1 MAQASTLS
9 RNIELFAVCAAA
21 LCSTVALAQ
30 KPSASAL
37 VGDYAGTAPPSAKL
51 TDTERR
57 YTAAHLRLHADGS
70 YSLAEMFD
78 KLPYRATGSWQVQ
91 TGQSG
96 QGGQSNTLTLTAAIS
111 ALPPSAKLE
120 RSLPGLPAIPGKDYA
135 DEAQVHSGGVGKHPA
150 VSSRMSELKSKTGLI
165 AVRVADMANNYVYG
179 NIRVKLTFSND
190 QTFTTKDIQQTTTD
204 ALGRYYYQLAPGQQI
219 KSISLG
225 VSGVEEMGSPSQTC
239 QLAGGRSGGVALG
252 GDPQKSLGTF
262 AANPAMSWFD
272 FSFAPNRL
280 DAPSEKVSV
289 YTVQNGKLIPQAGSI
304 SFNPSW
310 VFSKGK
316 SAVPACIS

>member
-1 MAQASTLS
+1 MAKHSTFS
-9 RNIELFAVCAAA
+9 RFAQLFALCTLA
-21 LCSTVALAQ
+21 LCSNTALAQ

-37 VGDYAGTAPPSAKL
+37 VGDYAGSAPPSAKL

-57 YTAAHLRLHADGS
+57 YTAAHLRLQADGS
-70 YSLAEMFD
+70 YSLVEMFD
-78 KLPYRATGSWQVQ
+78 KLPYRATGSWQA
-91 TGQSG
+91 
-96 QGGQSNTLTLTAAIS
+96 QSNTLTLTAAVS

-120 RSLPGLPAIPGKDYA
+120 RSLPTLPAVPGKNYA
-135 DEAQVHSGGVGKHPA
+135 DEAQVHSGGVGKLPA

-165 AVRVADMANNYVYG
+165 AVRVTDATSHYVYG
-179 NIRVKLTFSND
+179 NIRIKLTFSND

-204 ALGRYYYQLAPGQQI
+204 SLGRYYYQLAPGQQI
-219 KSISLG
+219 KSIGLG
-225 VSGVEEMGSPSQTC
+225 VSGVEEMGSPSLTC
-239 QLAGGRSGGVALG
+239 QLAGGRSGAVALG

-262 AANPAMSWFD
+262 AANPAMSLFD

-289 YTVQNGKLIPQAGSI
+289 YTVQNGKLIPQAGSS

>member
-1 MAQASTLS
+1 MAKHSTFS
-9 RNIELFAVCAAA
+9 RFAQIFALCTLA
-21 LCSTVALAQ
+21 LCSNAALAQ

-37 VGDYAGTAPPSAKL
+37 VGDYAGSAPPNAKL
-51 TDTERR
+51 SDTERR
-57 YTAAHLRLHADGS
+57 YTAAHLRLQADGS
-70 YSLAEMFD
+70 YSLVEMFD

-91 TGQSG
+91 NG
-96 QGGQSNTLTLTAAIS
+96 QGRQGNTLTLTAAVS

-120 RSLPGLPAIPGKDYA
+120 RSLPTLPAIPGKNYA
-135 DEAQVHSGGVGKHPA
+135 DEAQVHSGGVGKLPA

-165 AVRVADMANNYVYG
+165 AVRVTDATSRYVYG
-179 NIRVKLTFSND
+179 NIRIKLTFSND
-190 QTFTTKDIQQTTTD
+190 QTFTTKDIQQTVTD
-204 ALGRYYYQLAPGQQI
+204 SLGLYYYQLAPGQQI

-225 VSGVEEMGSPSQTC
+225 VSGVEEMGSPSLTC
-239 QLAGGRSGGVALG
+239 QLAGGRSGAVALG

-262 AANPAMSWFD
+262 AANPAMSLFD

-280 DAPSEKVSV
+280 DTPSEKVSV
-289 YTVQNGKLIPQAGSI
+289 YTVQNGKLIPQAGSS

>member
-1 MAQASTLS
+1 MAQPSTFS
-9 RNIELFAVCAAA
+9 RNIELFAVCTAV
-21 LCSTVALAQ
+21 LCGNAALAQ

-37 VGDYAGTAPPSAKL
+37 VGDYAGSAPPSAKL
-51 TDTERR
+51 SDTERR
-57 YTAAHLRLHADGS
+57 YTAAHLRLHNDGS
-70 YSLAEMFD
+70 YSLVEMFD
-78 KLPYRATGSWQVQ
+78 KLPYRATGSWQA
-91 TGQSG
+91 
-96 QGGQSNTLTLTAAIS
+96 QSNTLTLTAAVS

-120 RSLPGLPAIPGKDYA
+120 RSLPTLPAVPGKNYA
-135 DEAQVHSGGVGKHPA
+135 DEAQVHSGGVGKLPA

-165 AVRVADMANNYVYG
+165 AVRVTDATSHYVYG
-179 NIRVKLTFSND
+179 NIRIKLTFSND

-204 ALGRYYYQLAPGQQI
+204 GLGRYYYQLAPGQQI

-225 VSGVEEMGSPSQTC
+225 VSGAEEMGSPSLTC
-239 QLAGGRSGGVALG
+239 QLAGGRSGAVALG

-262 AANPAMSWFD
+262 ATNPAMSWFD

-289 YTVQNGKLIPQAGSI
+289 YTVQNGKLIPQAGSS

>member
-1 MAQASTLS
+1 MAQPSTFS
-9 RNIELFAVCAAA
+9 RNIELFAVCTAV
-21 LCSTVALAQ
+21 LCSNAALAQ

-37 VGDYAGTAPPSAKL
+37 VGDYAGSAPPSAKL
-51 TDTERR
+51 SDTERR

-70 YSLAEMFD
+70 YSLVEMFD

-91 TGQSG
+91 
-96 QGGQSNTLTLTAAIS
+96 SNTLTLTAAVS

-120 RSLPGLPAIPGKDYA
+120 RSLPTLPAVPGKNYA
-135 DEAQVHSGGVGKHPA
+135 DEAQVHSGGVGKLPA
-150 VSSRMSELKSKTGLI
+150 VSSHMSELKSKTGLI
-165 AVRVADMANNYVYG
+165 AVRVTDATSRYVYG
-179 NIRVKLTFSND
+179 NIRIKLTFSND
-190 QTFTTKDIQQTTTD
+190 QTFTTKDIQQTVTD
-204 ALGRYYYQLAPGQQI
+204 SLGRYYYQLAPGQQI

-225 VSGVEEMGSPSQTC
+225 VSGVEEMGSPSLTC
-239 QLAGGRSGGVALG
+239 QLAGGRSGAVALG

-262 AANPAMSWFD
+262 AANPAMSLFD

-289 YTVQNGKLIPQAGSI
+289 YTVQNGKLISQAGSS

>member
-1 MAQASTLS
+1 MAQPSTFS
-9 RNIELFAVCAAA
+9 RNIELFAVCTAV
-21 LCSTVALAQ
+21 LCSNAALAQ

-37 VGDYAGTAPPSAKL
+37 VGDYAGSAPPSAKL
-51 TDTERR
+51 SDTERR

-70 YSLAEMFD
+70 YSLVEMYD

-91 TGQSG
+91 
-96 QGGQSNTLTLTAAIS
+96 SNTLTLTAAVS

-120 RSLPGLPAIPGKDYA
+120 RSLPTLPAVPGKNYA
-135 DEAQVHSGGVGKHPA
+135 DEAQVHSGGVGKLPA

-165 AVRVADMANNYVYG
+165 AVRVTDATSRYVYG
-179 NIRVKLTFSND
+179 NIRIKLTFSND
-190 QTFTTKDIQQTTTD
+190 QTFTTKDIQQTVTD
-204 ALGRYYYQLAPGQQI
+204 SLGRYYYQLAPGQQI

-225 VSGVEEMGSPSQTC
+225 VSGVEEMGSPSLTC
-239 QLAGGRSGGVALG
+239 QLAGGRSGAVALG

-262 AANPAMSWFD
+262 AANPTMSLFD

-289 YTVQNGKLIPQAGSI
+289 YTVQNGKLISQAGSS

-310 VFSKGK
+310 VFNKGK